1 MEPMPFQH
9 EAALAIAAGSK
20 QTRNDC
26 AQFIKYTSLGV
37 DRGASFG
44 DGQHGIAGAQGEQSS
59 R

>member
-1 MEPMPFQH
+1 MKPMTFQH

-20 QTRNDC
+20 QPRNDRTQC
-26 AQFIKYTSLGV
+26 IKYPTLGV

-44 DGQHGIAGAQGEQSS
+44 NGQHGIAGTEGEQSS